1 MKSFLSL
8 FSDSAKSLKDLRTLT
23 TTGMLLALAV
33 AIRTLAIQITLDIR
47 IVFTFLP
54 ICVIA
59 MLYGPVVCGISTT
72 ALDLIGFII
81 DNKSARG
88 YSWELALI
96 VLLSGIFYGIFL
108 YKKDFSFRKNG
119 KGFIH
124 ATHIKNFI
132 SILLARG
139 SVILICNIVLN
150 SYFLYH
156 LYINKDFSVMTLFES
171 SDLRTA
177 FLTWWSPR
185 ILKNLGQ
192 LPIDIV
198 LLGIVLPTAHIAY
211 KTVTKYSFRRKK
223 AN

>member
-1 MKSFLSL
+1 MKSFFNL
-8 FSDSAKSLKDLRTLT
+8 FTDSAKSLKELRTLT

-33 AIRTLAIQITLDIR
+33 AIRSLAIQITLDIR

-88 YSWELALI
+88 YSWELAMI
-96 VLLSGIFYGIFL
+96 VLLSGVFYGIFL
-108 YKKDFSFRKNG
+108 YKKDISKIDFKS
-119 KGFIH
+119 IV
-124 ATHIKNFI
+124 

-139 SVILICNIVLN
+139 SVIVICNIILN

-156 LYINKDFSVMTLFES
+156 LYINKDFSILTLFEA
-171 SDLRTA
+171 SDVRTA
-177 FLTWWSPR
+177 FLTWWTPR
-185 ILKNLGQ
+185 ITKNLVQ
-192 LPIDIV
+192 FPIDAV
-198 LLGIVLPTAHIAY
+198 LLTIVLPAANTAY
-211 KTVTKYSFRRKK
+211 KTVMKHSFRRSK

>member
-1 MKSFLSL
+1 MKSFFSL
-8 FSDSAKSLKDLRTLT
+8 FTDSAKSLNELRTIT

-33 AIRTLAIQITLDIR
+33 AIRSLAIQITLDIR

-88 YSWELALI
+88 YSWELAMI
-96 VLLSGIFYGIFL
+96 VLLSGVLYGIFL
-108 YKKDFSFRKNG
+108 YKKDFSMSKSGNG
-119 KGFIH
+119 IIH
-124 ATHIKNFI
+124 AISIKNEL

-150 SYFLYH
+150 SYVLYH
-156 LYINKDFSVMTLFES
+156 LYINKDFSVMTLFEG

-177 FLTWWSPR
+177 FLTWWTPR
-185 ILKNLGQ
+185 ITKNLVQ
-192 LPIDIV
+192 FPIDA
-198 LLGIVLPTAHIAY
+198 LLLTIVLPAAYTAY
-211 KTVTKYSFRRKK
+211 KTVTAHSLKRSKVS
-223 AN
+223 